1 MPRPVDRLLDLTG
14 RSVLVTGASGGIGA
28 AIAARLVEA
37 GARVAVHYRRDE
49 AGAQALC
56 ETLGEA
62 ALPLGGELSE
72 PESVAALFA
81 TLDSRGFELDGLV
94 NNAADQSLGA
104 LDALTASAWDR
115 MRAGTLDSAFLVS
128 QAATAR
134 MSEGGA
140 IVNVSSIESFDP
152 AVAHGHYATAKAG
165 LNMLTR
171 AFALEFGGR
180 GIRANAVAPGLVA
193 RPGIAEQWPEGVERW
208 QSRAPLGR
216 MGAPDEVADAVL
228 FLLSDAARW
237 ISGSVLTVD
246 GGMTAQGRW

>member
-1 MPRPVDRLLDLTG
+1 MPRSVDRLLDLSG

-37 GARVAVHYRRDE
+37 GARVAVHYRGDE
-49 AGAQALC
+49 AGARALC
-56 ETLGEA
+56 DALGDA
-62 ALPLGGELSE
+62 ALPVGGDLAE
-72 PESVAALFA
+72 PDAVEALFA
-81 TLDSRGFELDGLV
+81 SLEAQGFTLDGLV
-94 NNAADQSLGA
+94 NNAADQSLGT
-104 LDALTASAWDR
+104 LDALTPADWSR

-140 IVNVSSIESFDP
+140 IVNVSSIESLDP
-152 AVAHGHYATAKAG
+152 AIAHGHYATAKAG

-171 AFALEFGGR
+171 AFALEFGAR
-180 GIRANAVAPGLVA
+180 GIRANAVAPGLIA
-193 RPGIAEQWPEGVERW
+193 RPGIAEQWPEGVARW

-216 MGAPDEVADAVL
+216 LGEGEDVADAVL

>member
-81 TLDSRGFELDGLV
+81 TLDSRGFV
-94 NNAADQSLGA
+94 
-104 LDALTASAWDR
+104 T
-115 MRAGTLDSAFLVS
+115 
-128 QAATAR
+128 
-134 MSEGGA
+134 
-140 IVNVSSIESFDP
+140 VSSIESFDP
-152 AVAHGHYATAKAG
+152 AVAHGHSATAKAG

-208 QSRAPLGR
+208 QSRAPLAR

>member
-1 MPRPVDRLLDLTG
+1 MPRPVDRLLDLSG

-28 AIAARLVEA
+28 AVATRLVEA

-49 AGAQALC
+49 VGARALC
-56 ETLGEA
+56 ETLGDA
-62 ALPLGGELSE
+62 TMSVGGDLSE
-72 PESVAALFA
+72 PEEVDAMFA
-81 TLDSRGFELDGLV
+81 TLDAREFVLDGLV

-104 LDALTASAWDR
+104 LDALTADDWNR

-128 QAATAR
+128 KAASAR

-152 AVAHGHYATAKAG
+152 AVGHGHYATAKAG

-216 MGAPDEVADAVL
+216 MLVRRRVRSLRRA
-228 FLLSDAARW
+228 
-237 ISGSVLTVD
+237 
-246 GGMTAQGRW
+246 

>member
-1 MPRPVDRLLDLTG
+1 MPRPVDRLLDLSG

-49 AGAQALC
+49 AGARALC
-56 ETLGEA
+56 ETLGGATMPVGGDLSVPEEVEA
-62 ALPLGGELSE
+62 M
-72 PESVAALFA
+72 FA
-81 TLDSRGFELDGLV
+81 VLDAREFVLDGLV
-94 NNAADQSLGA
+94 NNAADQSLGT
-104 LDALTASAWDR
+104 LDALTADDWSR

-128 QAATAR
+128 QAASTR
-134 MSEGGA
+134 MFEGGA

-180 GIRANAVAPGLVA
+180 EFARTRLRRALSRGPESPSNGPRASNAGRAGRHSGAWATPTTWPMRCSFSSLKPRGGSAAACSPSMVA
-193 RPGIAEQWPEGVERW
+193 
-208 QSRAPLGR
+208 
-216 MGAPDEVADAVL
+216 
-228 FLLSDAARW
+228 
-237 ISGSVLTVD
+237 
-246 GGMTAQGRW
+246 

>member
-1 MPRPVDRLLDLTG
+1 MPVGGDL
-14 RSVLVTGASGGIGA
+14 SVPEE
-28 AIAARLVEA
+28 VEA
-37 GARVAVHYRRDE
+37 MFAVLDAREFV
-49 AGAQALC
+49 
-56 ETLGEA
+56 
-62 ALPLGGELSE
+62 
-72 PESVAALFA
+72 
-81 TLDSRGFELDGLV
+81 LDGLV

-104 LDALTASAWDR
+104 LDALTADDWSR

-128 QAATAR
+128 QAASTR
-134 MSEGGA
+134 MFEGGA

-216 MGAPDEVADAVL
+216 MGAPDDVADAVL

>member
-1 MPRPVDRLLDLTG
+1 MPRSVDLLLDLSG

-37 GARVAVHYRRDE
+37 GARVAVHYRGDE
-49 AGAQALC
+49 AGARALC
-56 ETLGEA
+56 DVLGEA
-62 ALPLGGELSE
+62 ALPVGGDLAE
-72 PESVAALFA
+72 PDTVDGLFA
-81 TLDSRGFELDGLV
+81 SLDAQGFALDGLV
-94 NNAADQSLGA
+94 NNAADQSLGT
-104 LDALTASAWDR
+104 LDALTPADWSR

-140 IVNVSSIESFDP
+140 IVNVSSIESLDP
-152 AVAHGHYATAKAG
+152 AIAHGHYATAKAG

-171 AFALEFGGR
+171 AFALEFGAR
-180 GIRANAVAPGLVA
+180 GIRANAVAPGLIA

-216 MGAPDEVADAVL
+216 MGEGEDVADAVL